1 MEIESVM
8 KPSFLEKSI
17 ISKIL
22 SVALATAIMTGCNS
36 SDKTHAEYI
45 EESEKYIQNKE
56 FKSAEIS
63 LKNAIQKSPDAPE
76 SRFLLGK
83 LYFDTGNT
91 PIAAVEL
98 RRAVQLG
105 ANSPQAFTT
114 LGKALLQIGDT
125 DTVIEKFVVFPDDS
139 EQLKAIKKSFSGDAL
154 LSNRQV
160 DNAKIMYDQAL
171 QFDPNNVR
179 AQLGLAK
186 VSVINNQLDLAFEKV
201 DATIESNE
209 SDASAWITKAD
220 LYRIQKNS
228 SNTIA
233 SFQKALEL
241 SQGKAPDT
249 TYIAIRNLSYEYL
262 HAMDLEKASA
272 VLEKLPAAYKKQ
284 SLSDPMINYVRAF
297 VAFDNK
303 DIPKAKEYAEKVLP
317 SSKFPFILLLLG
329 NLNLQENNLEQAE
342 QQLEAFT
349 KLYPNH
355 PTGNKLLAMAQI
367 KQNNLQSASETLSGI
382 IDRSGSNVDTSTIA
396 LLANVNLRSGD
407 AKNSEKYFKMALEQQ
422 PENENFKFG
431 LAQSYFLQSNTEE
444 AIAELANIPENS
456 KNRILASLAI
466 AEALTREKRFDE
478 AIKEVE
484 KLPSNLANNAIIPS
498 FKGTVYL
505 FDQQLDKAEEHFNN
519 ALNIKPNYAPA
530 IRQLAYIDSIKGDS
544 QSMIKRLGQAN
555 TDIPDN
561 YPLTIDYAKALFQ
574 TGAKD
579 QAIEGLQKAIKLR
592 PQSDEARIL
601 LSKIELT
608 NEKPVAAIAQLNA
621 LNNANTAEAQILLG
635 RSRFMIGEYITALDA
650 FKKAYEIS
658 PSANTALLVYETYK
672 KSGQTLQASDYL
684 NRQKKN
690 HSDSEPF
697 LIIAINEAI
706 RSNDIK
712 EANTLTDT
720 LSTLTPE
727 SKALHPLRATILSKQ
742 KYETAEQA
750 LKKAF
755 SETENIAYANALI
768 SVYSKNNE
776 LQKAVEFT
784 KAQIKAQKES
794 DFFYTAL
801 GSLYL
806 TSQDNKN
813 ALVTYEQ
820 ALTANPNNVIA
831 LNNSAWLLKD
841 SDKEKAKSLINRALE
856 LAPNNKDVLDTAKE
870 VGL

>member
-1 MEIESVM
+1 
-8 KPSFLEKSI
+8 
-17 ISKIL
+17 
-22 SVALATAIMTGCNS
+22 MTGCNS
-36 SDKTHAEYI
+36 SDKSYAEYI

-91 PIAAVEL
+91 PIAAIEL

-342 QQLEAFT
+342 QQL
-349 KLYPNH
+349 
-355 PTGNKLLAMAQI
+355 
-367 KQNNLQSASETLSGI
+367 
-382 IDRSGSNVDTSTIA
+382 
-396 LLANVNLRSGD
+396 
-407 AKNSEKYFKMALEQQ
+407 
-422 PENENFKFG
+422 
-431 LAQSYFLQSNTEE
+431 
-444 AIAELANIPENS
+444 
-456 KNRILASLAI
+456 
-466 AEALTREKRFDE
+466 
-478 AIKEVE
+478 
-484 KLPSNLANNAIIPS
+484 
-498 FKGTVYL
+498 
-505 FDQQLDKAEEHFNN
+505 
-519 ALNIKPNYAPA
+519 
-530 IRQLAYIDSIKGDS
+530 
-544 QSMIKRLGQAN
+544 
-555 TDIPDN
+555 
-561 YPLTIDYAKALFQ
+561 
-574 TGAKD
+574 
-579 QAIEGLQKAIKLR
+579 
-592 PQSDEARIL
+592 
-601 LSKIELT
+601 
-608 NEKPVAAIAQLNA
+608 
-621 LNNANTAEAQILLG
+621 
-635 RSRFMIGEYITALDA
+635 
-650 FKKAYEIS
+650 
-658 PSANTALLVYETYK
+658 
-672 KSGQTLQASDYL
+672 
-684 NRQKKN
+684 
-690 HSDSEPF
+690 
-697 LIIAINEAI
+697 
-706 RSNDIK
+706 
-712 EANTLTDT
+712 
-720 LSTLTPE
+720 
-727 SKALHPLRATILSKQ
+727 
-742 KYETAEQA
+742 
-750 LKKAF
+750 
-755 SETENIAYANALI
+755 
-768 SVYSKNNE
+768 
-776 LQKAVEFT
+776 
-784 KAQIKAQKES
+784 
-794 DFFYTAL
+794 
-801 GSLYL
+801 
-806 TSQDNKN
+806 
-813 ALVTYEQ
+813 
-820 ALTANPNNVIA
+820 
-831 LNNSAWLLKD
+831 
-841 SDKEKAKSLINRALE
+841 
-856 LAPNNKDVLDTAKE
+856 
-870 VGL
+870 